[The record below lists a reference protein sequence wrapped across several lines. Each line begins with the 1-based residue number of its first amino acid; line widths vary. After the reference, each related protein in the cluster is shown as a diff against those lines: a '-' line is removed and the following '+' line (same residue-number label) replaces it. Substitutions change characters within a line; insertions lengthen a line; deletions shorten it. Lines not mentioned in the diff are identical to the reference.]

1 MSFEHDFSIF
11 KDRFLLLTV
20 LLTLLVSY
28 QLSLLFLKSF
38 LRESITSTMISLNS
52 FLGAC
57 TELRLWAALLFVLTN
72 FLFLTLLLFFEL
84 QQSCREEVPGSKP
97 LVVPWPWSSLEVFE
111 GVSWQG
117 SFPQSWVCKEQRN
130 KNGERYRG
138 ICAVLGLSVCLFAL
152 AFFL

>member
-57 TELRLWAALLFVLTN
+57 TELRLWAALLFILTN

-97 LVVPWPWSSLEVFE
+97 LVVPWPWSSLEVLKECPGRGPFLRA
-111 GVSWQG
+111 G
-117 SFPQSWVCKEQRN
+117 SVKNKEIKMGRDI
-130 KNGERYRG
+130 GEY
-138 ICAVLGLSVCLFAL
+138 VLF
-152 AFFL
+152 